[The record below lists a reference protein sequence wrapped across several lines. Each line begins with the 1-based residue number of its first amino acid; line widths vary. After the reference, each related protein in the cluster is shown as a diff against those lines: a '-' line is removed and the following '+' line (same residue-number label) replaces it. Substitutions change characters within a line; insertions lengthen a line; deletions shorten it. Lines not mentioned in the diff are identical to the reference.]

1 MIKLQIID
9 YINPDDVLK
18 VFRTL
23 PKILEVEKIVE
34 RNLSRYNGVLTEGH
48 PIIVESVK
56 VAESV
61 IEKPVV
67 LKEQVGVIVEKG
79 IPLVAIHEK
88 PIELI
93 VDRII

>member
-1 MIKLQIID
+1 M
-9 YINPDDVLK
+9 
-18 VFRTL
+18 
-23 PKILEVEKIVE
+23 EKIVE

-61 IEKPVV
+61 IEKPIV

-93 VDRII
+93 VDRIIEVPVEKEVMVERVVMDERLIEVDVLK